1 MCKELTHF
9 LKYKIKAQ
17 KAKEQQTDGEEKSVL
32 ANKHRPNED
41 GTALQKNRIEEE
53 IVKKESKTEEA
64 KEIKQE
70 MIEER
75 RSKQEDK
82 IDEGQLEQ
90 KVEPRNDS
98 NRTENEQNK
107 EITRNELS
115 TYEMRF
121 KNLNQSVTLS
131 KPVQNCM
138 PNTLLLIIG
147 INQTLI

>member
-1 MCKELTHF
+1 MWQELTHF

-17 KAKEQQTDGEEKSVL
+17 KSKEQQTDGEEKSVL

-41 GTALQKNRIEEE
+41 EAAVQKNSIEEE

-64 KEIKQE
+64 KEMKQKR
-70 MIEER
+70 IEER

-82 IDEGQLEQ
+82 IDEGQFEQ
-90 KVEPRNDS
+90 KVEPKNDS

-107 EITRNELS
+107 EITQNDLS
-115 TYEMRF
+115 TYEMCF
-121 KNLNQSVTLS
+121 KKLNQSVTLS

-147 INQTLI
+147 IN

>member
-1 MCKELTHF
+1 MWQELTHF

-17 KAKEQQTDGEEKSVL
+17 KSKEQQTDGEEKSVL

-41 GTALQKNRIEEE
+41 EAAVQKNNLIEEE

-70 MIEER
+70 KIEER
-75 RSKQEDK
+75 RPKHEDK

-90 KVEPRNDS
+90 KVEPKNDS

-107 EITRNELS
+107 EITQNELS

-147 INQTLI
+147 IN